1 MAERSGD
8 WLRQARR
15 DLESARAMR
24 MPTSRSVI
32 QKQSYGSVKVFWL
45 DRSLLMSRITR
56 AARTLAGQHEAVVRV
71 VLFGSVACDRAV
83 PSSDAD
89 LLVVVRACDAPFMDR
104 AALFREHFRDLG
116 VGVDLFVY
124 TEREV
129 AAGNI
134 PIATHALRTGIVL
147 FPPTRAQ
154 GK

>member
-1 MAERSGD
+1 M
-8 WLRQARR
+8 
-15 DLESARAMR
+15 
-24 MPTSRSVI
+24 SRSVI

-56 AARTLAGQHEAVVRV
+56 AARNLAGQHEAVVRV
-71 VLFGSVACDRAV
+71 VLFGSVASDRAV
-83 PSSDAD
+83 PSSDVD
-89 LLVVVRACDAPFMDR
+89 LLVVVRACDMPFLDR
-104 AALFREHFRDLG
+104 AALFREYFMDLG

-134 PIATHALRTGIVL
+134 PIAVHALRTGIVL
-147 FPPTRAQ
+147 FPPTPPQ